1 MIQFQNR
8 FANCPIRGSVP
19 TEVEAFEARVPS
31 GIRVQPMISRGFRCS
46 RVMNKNIRRGSS
58 PCRGSRVRDHK
69 AMVQPQEWLRNHRLG
84 AMTIRPWSMCPL
96 MKFLGSCVPC
106 LTRPLEVTFLIDV
119 SRPWCFSLVIL
130 KATIIIDDDDVYD
143 DDNDWQ
149 WWWLEQGGQ
158 VQRGGG
164 CCQPSSGHHALH
176 STKVRNRE
184 MDNISRGHWGR
195 YSRVTADRENWN
207 WDERRRQESVRKLSR
222 VAFWEFIR
230 ALQPDINICCP
241 PQTSA
246 PH

>member
-96 MKFLGSCVPC
+96 TPDEVLRLLRPLFDTSLGSYVPDRCVP
-106 LTRPLEVTFLIDV
+106 TMMFFFGHTEGH
-119 SRPWCFSLVIL
+119 
-130 KATIIIDDDDVYD
+130 
-143 DDNDWQ
+143 DNNWRRRRLWWWQ
-149 WWWLEQGGQ
+149 WLTMMMTGTG
-158 VQRGGG
+158 RT
-164 CCQPSSGHHALH
+164 
-176 STKVRNRE
+176 STA
-184 MDNISRGHWGR
+184 GR
-195 YSRVTADRENWN
+195 RM
-207 WDERRRQESVRKLSR
+207 LSA
-222 VAFWEFIR
+222 VIR
-230 ALQPDINICCP
+230 
-241 PQTSA
+241 TSCA
-246 PH
+246 A